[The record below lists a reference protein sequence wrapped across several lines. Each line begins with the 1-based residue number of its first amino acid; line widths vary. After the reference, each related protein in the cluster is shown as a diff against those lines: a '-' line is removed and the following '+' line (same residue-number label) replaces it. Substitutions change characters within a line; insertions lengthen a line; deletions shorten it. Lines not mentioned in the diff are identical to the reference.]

1 MGKNYLL
8 ARSNL
13 RKAKG
18 QTVAIIVLMFLA
30 ALMLNLWLML
40 SLDYRQ
46 NFDRCHDRLHAE
58 HVTLAVDGD
67 SDEIAGFLEDTLE
80 ADERTADYF
89 LDSVMHMVGIFE
101 YNGGN
106 INSEFIFME
115 KEAALS
121 RPVGKCEIVEEGSC
135 TSGVYMPVLYQSDE
149 IAVGRTIELSIG
161 NQKMSYTVCGFFN
174 SVMTGSHNCGMC
186 GILLTKDCYRELQEA
201 GCAPESTLCSV
212 RLDDRT
218 ESEDYDAMLKE
229 AVSSRYP
236 AARTTSNTYD
246 LVSRS
251 RYISQMICSGIMS
264 AMAFLILL
272 IALVVIASNIIN
284 YIQENMKNL
293 GALKAVGYTSRQLVS
308 SLLMQF
314 TGVSLLVAL
323 VGAGFSYAL
332 FPYINGM
339 MVSQTGI
346 PYKVRF
352 LPVPFVLTLAVLGGA
367 VSVVV
372 WSASRRIGRVEPIVA
387 LRQGIQTHTFKR
399 NHVPLEKTRVPLNPA
414 LALKTTLSG
423 MKHNVTI
430 CITMLV
436 LSLVAVFSG
445 VMIENM
451 IADMTPFLN
460 MIVGETA
467 DSAINVEAEVEEDF
481 LSAMQDDSRVEK
493 VYLYHS
499 VQLLHAGGDVLMA
512 TMADDF
518 TKVNNQDVIIE
529 GRFPKYDNEMA
540 IAAKYAA
547 EKKLNV
553 GDEIKL
559 TADGKE
565 DGYLISGF
573 VQITNN
579 LGKDCLLTRE
589 GYERLGELQNA
600 SYYLNLADGTDI
612 DAFNAK
618 IEDRYK
624 DKVNATINIDATING
639 SVSVYV
645 LLMKMIVAAVLV
657 LSVLVITFVLYLL
670 VRTIVGNK
678 KQEYGILKALGFTTG
693 QLIWQTA
700 LSFMPAVVISTIV
713 GVTVCSFIINP
724 LSVLFLKDLGIVK
737 CTFRVPVGYNILAAA
752 GMILVSFGIVC
763 VLSLRIKK
771 ITPRA
776 LLAGE

>member
-1 MGKNYLL
+1 
-8 ARSNL
+8 
-13 RKAKG
+13 
-18 QTVAIIVLMFLA
+18 
-30 ALMLNLWLML
+30 
-40 SLDYRQ
+40 
-46 NFDRCHDRLHAE
+46 
-58 HVTLAVDGD
+58 
-67 SDEIAGFLEDTLE
+67 
-80 ADERTADYF
+80 
-89 LDSVMHMVGIFE
+89 
-101 YNGGN
+101 
-106 INSEFIFME
+106 
-115 KEAALS
+115 
-121 RPVGKCEIVEEGSC
+121 
-135 TSGVYMPVLYQSDE
+135 
-149 IAVGRTIELSIG
+149 
-161 NQKMSYTVCGFFN
+161 
-174 SVMTGSHNCGMC
+174 
-186 GILLTKDCYRELQEA
+186 
-201 GCAPESTLCSV
+201 
-212 RLDDRT
+212 
-218 ESEDYDAMLKE
+218 
-229 AVSSRYP
+229 
-236 AARTTSNTYD
+236 
-246 LVSRS
+246 
-251 RYISQMICSGIMS
+251 
-264 AMAFLILL
+264 
-272 IALVVIASNIIN
+272 
-284 YIQENMKNL
+284 
-293 GALKAVGYTSRQLVS
+293 
-308 SLLMQF
+308 
-314 TGVSLLVAL
+314 
-323 VGAGFSYAL
+323 
-332 FPYINGM
+332 
-339 MVSQTGI
+339 
-346 PYKVRF
+346 
-352 LPVPFVLTLAVLGGA
+352 
-367 VSVVV
+367 
-372 WSASRRIGRVEPIVA
+372 
-387 LRQGIQTHTFKR
+387 
-399 NHVPLEKTRVPLNPA
+399 
-414 LALKTTLSG
+414 
-423 MKHNVTI
+423 
-430 CITMLV
+430 
-436 LSLVAVFSG
+436 
-445 VMIENM
+445 
-451 IADMTPFLN
+451 
-460 MIVGETA
+460 
-467 DSAINVEAEVEEDF
+467 
-481 LSAMQDDSRVEK
+481 
-493 VYLYHS
+493 
-499 VQLLHAGGDVLMA
+499 
-512 TMADDF
+512 MADDF

-612 DAFNAK
+612 DAFNAE

-678 KQEYGILKALGFTTG
+678 KQEYGILKALGFTTR

>member
-1 MGKNYLL
+1 MGKSYLL
-8 ARSNL
+8 VRSNL

-30 ALMLNLWLML
+30 SLMLNLWLML
-40 SLDYRQ
+40 SMDYRQ
-46 NFDRCHDRLHAE
+46 NFDRCHTRLNAE

-67 SDEIAGFLEDTLE
+67 GGEIPRFLTDTLE
-80 ADERTADYF
+80 ADERTADF
-89 LDSVMHMVGIFE
+89 FMDSVMHMVGIFE
-101 YNGGN
+101 YNGGDM
-106 INSEFIFME
+106 NSEFIFME

-121 RPVGKCEIVEEGSC
+121 RPVGKCEIVEDSSY
-135 TSGVYMPVLYQSDE
+135 TSGVYMPILYKSDD
-149 IAVGRTIELSIG
+149 IAVGKNIELTIG

-174 SVMTGSHNCGMC
+174 SAMTGSHNCGMC
-186 GILLTKDCYRELQEA
+186 GILMTKDCYRELRDA
-201 GCAPESTLCSV
+201 GCAPVATLCSI
-212 RLDDRT
+212 RLDDKA
-218 ESEDYDAMLKE
+218 ESKDYDAMLKE
-229 AVSSRYP
+229 AVSARYP
-236 AARTTSNTYD
+236 AARTVSNTYD
-246 LVSRS
+246 MVSRS

-264 AMAFLILL
+264 AMAFFILL

-314 TGVSLLVAL
+314 TGISLTVAL
-323 VGAGFSYAL
+323 AGAGISYAL
-332 FPYINGM
+332 FPYINAM
-339 MVSQTGI
+339 MISQTGI
-346 PYKVRF
+346 PYEIRF
-352 LPVPFVLTLAVLGGA
+352 LPVPFVLTLAVPGGA
-367 VSVVV
+367 VSMVV
-372 WSASRRIGRVEPIVA
+372 WLSSRRIGRVEPIVA

-399 NHVPLEKTRVPLNPA
+399 NHVPLEKTRVPLNLA
-414 LALKTTLSG
+414 LALKTTFSS

-467 DSAINVEAEVEEDF
+467 DSCINVAAETEEDF
-481 LSAMQDDSRVEK
+481 LAAAQDDERVEK
-493 VYLYHS
+493 VYLYNS
-499 VQLLHAGGDVLMA
+499 VQLLHVGGDVLMV
-512 TMADDF
+512 TITDDF

-529 GRFPKYDNEMA
+529 GRFPKYENEMA
-540 IAAKYAA
+540 VAAKYAV

-553 GDEIKL
+553 GDEIRL
-559 TADGKE
+559 TADGKQ
-565 DGYLISGF
+565 DGYIISGF
-573 VQITNN
+573 VQVTNN
-579 LGKDCLLTRE
+579 LGKDCLITRG

-612 DAFNAK
+612 DAFNTEMK
-618 IEDRYK
+618 ERYK
-624 DKVNATINIDATING
+624 DKINATINIDATLEG
-639 SVSVYV
+639 TASVYV
-645 LLMKMIVAAVLV
+645 LLMKIIVFAVLV

-670 VRTIVGNK
+670 VRTVVGNK
-678 KQEYGILKALGFTTG
+678 KQEYGILKSLGFTTG

-700 LSFMPAVVISTIV
+700 LSFMPAVIISAIV
-713 GVTVCSFIINP
+713 GVTVCGVIINP
-724 LSVLFLKDLGIVK
+724 LMALFLKDIGIVK
-737 CTFRVPVGYNILAAA
+737 CTFRVPVGYNILAGA
-752 GMILVSFGIVC
+752 GMILTAFVIAC
-763 VLSLRIKK
+763 VLSVRIKK